1 MIRSTIVFIHLLLGL
16 LFFVSSLFA
25 LLQGRLNMLWELSF
39 YQSTSIVT
47 SSIFGGGM
55 LLLGLS
61 LMSIGGAAAFAMSHK
76 MSVWTLYFV
85 SILVGLGFPAPL
97 SWFGAFSFG
106 LLFIQRWSERLRQP
120 PPDS

>member
-16 LFFVSSLFA
+16 LFFASSLFA
-25 LLQGRLNMLWELSF
+25 LLQGRLNMLWEVHF

-47 SSIFGGGM
+47 SSIFGGGL
-55 LLLGLS
+55 LLLGLGI
-61 LMSIGGAAAFAMSHK
+61 MSVGGAAAFAMSHK
-76 MSVWTLYFV
+76 LSVWTLYFV

-97 SWFGAFSFG
+97 SWLGAFSFG

-120 PPDS
+120 PPEG